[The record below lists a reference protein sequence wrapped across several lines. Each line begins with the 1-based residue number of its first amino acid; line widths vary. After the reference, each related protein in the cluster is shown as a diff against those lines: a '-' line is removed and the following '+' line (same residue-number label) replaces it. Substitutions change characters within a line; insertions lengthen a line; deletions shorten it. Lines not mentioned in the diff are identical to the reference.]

1 MIWTLVGWIQSFKEE
16 NGSNFAH
23 TLLKT
28 IWSYIVCAEN
38 SPEFFYQVTLG
49 KMYEMV
55 MQIYKDIIFFEKKM
69 LCGHRY
75 TVSITGPKKHF
86 SVLRKVENVCMWVDI
101 IKVSRIPFLRKV
113 I

>member
-1 MIWTLVGWIQSFKEE
+1 
-16 NGSNFAH
+16 
-23 TLLKT
+23 
-28 IWSYIVCAEN
+28 
-38 SPEFFYQVTLG
+38 
-49 KMYEMV
+49 MYEMA

-69 LCGHRY
+69 LCGHRH
-75 TVSITGPKKHF
+75 TVSITSSPKKHF